1 MTVSA
6 TTRVGVVGVSS
17 MARAHLDAWRQLDA
31 WRHLDAW
38 RQLGGCTRLYS
49 TGSRAPHVAADY
61 GATLSGAP
69 TT

>member
-17 MARAHLDAWRQLDA
+17 MARA
-31 WRHLDAW
+31 HLDAW